1 MYCLNCGKELRPGV
15 AFCASCGAPVQAQ
28 GAPQVAPAAPAPQ
41 AAPAAVPVA
50 QSAPQATVS
59 SGAFAPQGVAQ
70 PYGQQPYGGFTAA
83 AGTVAGPVGTVSGLS
98 FSRLIAIV
106 ATIAGILL
114 FVLPPWLELP
124 IVTSPNLPDS
134 LYFLRP
140 YPPSFRMGF
149 VTSLIDVYS
158 EMWRQVLLQ
167 GGGVD
172 PSTSGVVNTLIGGG
186 VTFLCVAWQLSIVLS
201 SCCVVSAIRH
211 KGEVL
216 PLRIALGVMA
226 SVALFWIISVSTA
239 NGSIVTWLR
248 QTYSSSSSYAQLLYT
263 ENVIAPAWGAIVS
276 LIVCGLGLVGSIFF
290 GIGERQRR

>member
-28 GAPQVAPAAPAPQ
+28 GAPQAAPAAPAPQ

-50 QSAPQATVS
+50 QSAPQATAS
-59 SGAFAPQGVAQ
+59 PGAFAPQGVAQ

-83 AGTVAGPVGTVSGLS
+83 AGTVASSAGTVSGLS

-106 ATIAGILL
+106 AAIAGIFL
-114 FVLPPWLELP
+114 FVFSPWLELP
-124 IVTSPNLPDS
+124 IVPFARNLGYSS
-134 LYFLRP
+134 LFTGV
-140 YPPSFRMGF
+140 PSSLRMGSIVSLNDLYSVWLGQAFQGSSVPVSVNSTISGGSMTF
-149 VTSLIDVYS
+149 VC
-158 EMWRQVLLQ
+158 
-167 GGGVD
+167 
-172 PSTSGVVNTLIGGG
+172 VV
-186 VTFLCVAWQLSIVLS
+186 WQLSIIFTS
-201 SCCVVSAIRH
+201 YCVVSAIRH

-226 SVALFWIISVSTA
+226 AIALFWIIGVSIA
-239 NGSIVTWLR
+239 HSDAR
-248 QTYSSSSSYAQLLYT
+248 QA
-263 ENVIAPAWGAIVS
+263 IAPAWGAIVS